1 MVKNDQMVGTDMRER
16 KLPPVTCVLVAAN
29 ILLYIYVTVRR
40 VGAGGVPTLY
50 QWVLYPFAVMYQ
62 GEYYRL
68 FTSMFMHFGASHLM
82 HNMLMLFLIGQRMED
97 AAGSFKTLLIYVLS
111 GLGANLFSLW
121 YYEHQQLQVFS
132 AGASGAIMGMIGAL
146 FACILK
152 NRRSLGGI
160 DRHQMLILIVFSLY
174 SGFVSSS
181 TNNAAHI
188 SGMLFGFLLGML
200 LCRPK
205 ESW

>member
-1 MVKNDQMVGTDMRER
+1 MRER
-16 KLPPVTCVLVAAN
+16 KLPPVTCILIAAN
-29 ILLYIYVTVRR
+29 LLLYIYVTVWKMDAS
-40 VGAGGVPTLY
+40 GFPTLY
-50 QWVLYPFAVMYQ
+50 HWVLYPFAVLYQ

-68 FTSMFMHFGASHLM
+68 FSAMFMHFGASHLM
-82 HNMLMLFLIGQRMED
+82 HNMLMLFLIGQRMEE
-97 AAGSFKTLLIYVLS
+97 AAGSWKTLVIYVLS
-111 GLGANLFSLW
+111 GLGANVFSLW
-121 YYEHQQLQVFS
+121 YYEYVQMEVFS
-132 AGASGAIMGMIGAL
+132 AGASGAVMGMIGAL

-152 NRRSLGGI
+152 NRKSLGGI
-160 DRHQMLILIVFSLY
+160 DRQQMLVLIVFSLY

-188 SGMLFGFLLGML
+188 SGMLFGFLLGLL

>member
-1 MVKNDQMVGTDMRER
+1 MRER
-16 KLPPVTCVLVAAN
+16 KLPPVTCILIAAN
-29 ILLYIYVTVRR
+29 LLLYIYVTVWKMD
-40 VGAGGVPTLY
+40 AGGYPTLY
-50 QWVLYPFAVMYQ
+50 RWVLYPFAVLYQ

-68 FTSMFMHFGASHLM
+68 FSSMFMHFGASHLM
-82 HNMLMLFLIGQRMED
+82 HNMLMLFLIGQRMEE
-97 AAGSFKTLLIYVLS
+97 AVGSWKTLLIYVLS
-111 GLGANLFSLW
+111 GLGANMFSLW
-121 YYEHQQLQVFS
+121 YYEYVQMEVFS

-160 DRHQMLILIVFSLY
+160 DKRQMLILIVFSLY

-188 SGMLFGFLLGML
+188 SGMLFGFLLGLL
-200 LCRPK
+200 LCRPN
-205 ESW
+205 EYW